1 MNQEKRQRQ
10 QEQILRRR
18 GEIIAGHPELGKF
31 VEAKDKWIRILLLAG
46 FVVQIAQSVAMGW
59 ITGDAS
65 IGMFFFRLLGY
76 WKYLFILILC
86 RGSMKNIKMAG
97 IMFFCLIAL
106 TVMKFGQ
113 QRTALGTD
121 FSTLMFYREMLKMAP
136 GIVITDVL
144 AKIYD
149 LAIAVTI
156 VCLLA
161 VPKNRKRI
169 ERFDNLMSGVG
180 SMSEIAKRTVD

>member
-86 RGSMKNIKMAG
+86 RGSMKKIKMAG